1 MDILL
6 LTTPVQHSSSNPA
19 VMVNPRQLKNWISQ
33 LPVNDIIGTV
43 KHLHSAIEQ
52 FNELQIDAE
61 KRLKLLEIYHGAFD
75 DILYFYDDLRLR
87 MLPIPASQRKTL
99 AEDIMWLYLD
109 LANGYKIIIKDA
121 DEGQSRVKKN
131 SLLLSIYRAM
141 ELITRAILYAYH
153 AHQTPPPLAYL
164 EMNQLY
170 LFALNREL
178 LLTTIKAVKQHVSH
192 PYIDALYKQ
201 YVLLAVID
209 SQSLTGNDIFELYML
224 IEKLADKCE
233 ILTDQSSTNPDYA
246 FHINLADDS
255 APVMLSN
262 SIIDSQSDTYRVIGT
277 KQIISA
283 IDNFLASYANGSS
296 SSAQNMEMRFYKL
309 LRQQLDAKHRQMMI
323 TLASTK
329 NVKVAVGFGSVSYY
343 LADSERL
350 SEAEEDEVDGIVV
363 AGIGDI
369 KNEHSL
375 SNWSM
380 TDRGDGVQILTG
392 TPPDSADTDLR
403 GEVIGIIESANEN
416 KSLTMVTGIVQ
427 LHEQHEGQ
435 ARLHVEILPGSPL
448 AVTCVLEENDDNDQ
462 EDYPAMY
469 FPKDIS
475 SKRPATLFTYKEA
488 RKSKIMRV
496 IYGNKTVRIKPAA
509 LISETIMFVQFSF
522 TAVTAH

>member
-1 MDILL
+1 
-6 LTTPVQHSSSNPA
+6 
-19 VMVNPRQLKNWISQ
+19 MVNPRQLKGWISH

-43 KHLHSAIEQ
+43 RQLHNTIEQ
-52 FNELQIDAE
+52 FNKLQIDAE

-75 DILYFYDDLRLR
+75 DILFFYDDLRLR
-87 MLPIPASQRKTL
+87 MLPISSSQRKTL

-121 DEGQSRVKKN
+121 DEGQCRVKKN

-170 LFALNREL
+170 LFALKRGL

-201 YVLLAVID
+201 YLLLSVID
-209 SQSLTGNDIFELYML
+209 VQSLTGNDIFELYVL
-224 IEKLADKCE
+224 IERLADKCE
-233 ILTDQSSTNPDYA
+233 ILTDQSSTNLDYA

-255 APVMLSN
+255 APVMISN
-262 SIIDSQSDTYRVIGT
+262 SSIDSQTDTYRVIDT
-277 KQIISA
+277 SKIILA
-283 IDNFLASYANGSS
+283 IDSSLAAYTNDTSS
-296 SSAQNMEMRFYKL
+296 SSQSMEMRFYKL
-309 LRQQLDAKHRQMMI
+309 LRQQLDAKHRQMMV

-329 NVKVAVGFGSVSYY
+329 NVKVAVGFDSVSYY

-350 SEAEEDEVDGIVV
+350 AEAEEDEVDGIVV

-375 SNWSM
+375 SSWSM
-380 TDRGDGVQILTG
+380 TDRGDGVQVLTG
-392 TPPDSADTDLR
+392 TPPHNAEMDLR
-403 GEVIGIIESANEN
+403 GEVIGIIESANESN
-416 KSLTMVTGIVQ
+416 RLTMVTGIVQ
-427 LHEQHEGQ
+427 LHERHEGQ
-435 ARLHVEILPGSPL
+435 ARLLIEILPGSPL
-448 AVTCVLEENDDNDQ
+448 AVICVLEENDDDIQ

-469 FPKDIS
+469 FPKDKS

-509 LISETIMFVQFSF
+509 LISETLMFVQFSF